1 MADVTHV
8 IGAVAVKVRP
18 STEGF
23 RRKTKAGVLK
33 ELRNFEVE
41 VDVKLN
47 YDMDE
52 LQKKLKDLDRQ
63 KVKID
68 IDVDS
73 DVDKAIDD
81 ANKALDK
88 FESKN
93 KTRTIKFVPDKDG
106 LRKSIAELETALD
119 QLGTRELKVKMDE
132 DGIRDALGRLR
143 DEFDSAPITIKYH
156 SDVDGYAEAL
166 QKIKSLQR
174 EKIIQE
180 ITFDTDTKS
189 LEAEHDKFQKLLDE
203 SPLKL
208 DVNFDDVES
217 LKNARKQME
226 KHLEGL
232 KVIEIEVDTDKESV
246 QDFYD
251 NIDKMINKAE
261 RDEVTLDVNAFLL
274 DVAAQLK
281 YASRTRFV
289 DFMVR
294 VNKRSVAIA
303 EGIMKSLAGWNVIT
317 KSGRALESLVTQ
329 FDKITVKG
337 GAWMAA
343 IGGIADTLLYLT
355 SATLAVGDD
364 MASVVGLLAT
374 LPAALATTAAIVAI
388 NVAAWKNFGDAVSG
402 DNEALAK
409 LPPNAIKAAKSLRG
423 TWTSIQRPVQRA
435 FWDGMGDEMSV
446 LADLIIPQF
455 RKGLTDSA
463 KHVGEF
469 GAGVARSFQKIAL
482 SGDLKKM
489 FVGLDGFFENLA
501 DSAEPFID
509 ALNTLGLRGSE
520 YLPQFGQWVEDIAKK
535 FDRFITSADEAGDI
549 NRWIEEGT
557 TALQD
562 MGRVLL
568 GTTDFFKG
576 LAGAAEQ
583 AGFGGLSTFADTM
596 QRIGRMVNG
605 EPFKSKLSKI
615 FLGASEG
622 ATNLN
627 KGVRDLGGSFIDSAD
642 NVSALLRLLGDL
654 GGETLSGLAQSF
666 NNITFQTGL
675 LDAVEGLRDGVRD
688 MGPTFDSLGTII
700 GTFGTIAGGV
710 FDTLSPLFNTLSTAL
725 ADVIVELAPEIEDLS
740 DVIAG
745 TLHSVIKGVVPV
757 IQTLTIM
764 LSNALETFNGLPG
777 SIQGVVLVLG
787 GIAPLAISAY
797 KAFKLLSPALATA
810 STAFGTLSQKSPGTA
825 TALTRIGKA
834 AGGVAIAATALATF
848 GTATTKLDPT
858 RVQDMVDAVA
868 KLSKGGDFSKLN
880 EVFSQWDR
888 SIFETTD
895 GMQGLDDAIDAVAN
909 PPSGQGL
916 NAWADRTFAWTGL
929 AQSDATQAAEKLAL
943 LGDELGRLVRNGNT
957 SDAAKAF
964 REVAERFEQSGKTA
978 ADAAK
983 LMPGYTD
990 ALKGLAEE
998 AGVTVDDTEALNW
1011 ALSGIPPQSVNAA
1024 RGLEKTERALG
1035 DVGIATDG
1043 TIESLDLLIDKM
1055 FESGLKTMDARDASF
1070 RYQETL
1076 KEVKDAADEIATGK
1090 LGGAL
1095 NKNKD
1100 DFEKTT
1106 EAGRLANDMFQSVA
1120 RDGIAGLEAAAR
1132 DGAGQKE
1139 LQSSLN
1145 KTYDDLVKSGE
1156 GFGLSTEAAG
1166 NLARTVLDIPP
1177 GVDIKT
1183 WIDEYARQEAERIKK
1198 AIDEIP
1204 GYKEVTTAVTDKG
1217 TTGEVQTKINAITGK
1232 EEFIFVTTDGT
1243 HVTVQKQIQEVEGVE
1258 RTVYVTDD
1266 GTVISTQENIDA
1278 LKGKDVTI
1286 GADDEATPVVDE
1298 AQKSVDGFHG
1308 KMVDVVTTYIAKKF
1322 PEIKKDYDSLKE
1334 KAISATAEFFSKW
1347 FPATK
1352 GEYDSIESKDEHVWT
1367 QFQNFFFPKNKGEY
1381 DSVKSKDVNVWTI
1394 FANWFYSTKKNEY
1407 DSIKSKDVNV
1417 WTIFSNWFFG
1427 SKKNEYDSMKSKD
1440 VDVETEFKNRN
1451 YWENKWRWDD
1461 IKSKTV
1467 DVVTNFI
1474 SKWFNNGGFAA
1485 DGAVT
1490 GPGASGKFNFKK
1502 FADGGVQK
1510 ENHTAQIAYSS
1521 MSSPVRIWAE
1531 PETGGEAYIP
1541 LAPSKRQRSL
1551 GIWEET
1557 GRLLGVEAYADGGIT
1572 NAGDPPGGSGQTF
1585 NITNHYP
1592 QAEPTSTTVN
1602 RAMQLAGS
1610 PGMRKD

>member
-119 QLGTRELKVKMDE
+119 QLGTRELKVKMSKE
-132 DGIRDALGRLR
+132 GILSALDQLR
-143 DEFDSAPITIKYH
+143 DEFDSAPVTIKYH
-156 SDVDGYAEAL
+156 SDADGYAEAL
-166 QKIKSLQR
+166 SRIKSLQR
-174 EKIIQE
+174 EKLLKE
-180 ITFDTDTKS
+180 ITFDTDSGS
-189 LEAEHDKFQKLLDE
+189 LEYAREKFQAMLD
-203 SPLKL
+203 SQPLEI
-208 DVNFDDVES
+208 DINFDDVES
-217 LKNARKQME
+217 LKAARRKME
-226 KHLEGL
+226 QHLKDFG
-232 KVIEIEVDTDKESV
+232 KVNVDVGADEESV
-246 QDFYD
+246 RAFLDD
-251 NIDKMINKAE
+251 IDDAISRAE

-289 DFMVR
+289 DFFVR

-388 NVAAWKNFGDAVSG
+388 NAAAWKNFGDAVSG

-469 GAGVARSFQKIAL
+469 GAGVARAFQKIAL

-654 GGETLSGLAQSF
+654 GGAGLSGLAESF
-666 NNITFQTGL
+666 NNLNFQTGL
-675 LDAVEGLRDGVRD
+675 LDAIEGLRDGVKG
-688 MGPTFDSLGTII
+688 MGPTFDNLGTIV
-700 GTFGTIAGGV
+700 GTFGTLAGGV
-710 FDTLSPLFNTLSTAL
+710 FESLAPLFNTLSTAL
-725 ADVIVELAPEIEDLS
+725 ADVITRLAPDLEDLS
-740 DVIAG
+740 KVLTETLDGVISGLIPGIEVLVDVLG
-745 TLHSVIKGVVPV
+745 
-757 IQTLTIM
+757 
-764 LSNALETFNGLPG
+764 NALNGFNNLPQPIKNAVIVMAGLVPL
-777 SIQGVVLVLG
+777 VVSG
-787 GIAPLAISAY
+787 G
-797 KAFKLLSPALATA
+797 KAFKVLAPLLTKSREAFGLLSGKMPRTA
-810 STAFGTLSQKSPGTA
+810 SSLGKV
-825 TALTRIGKA
+825 GKA
-834 AGGVAIAATALATF
+834 AGITAIALAGIQILGAIFNKNVITTAQDYAQALLEVVESADK
-848 GTATTKLDPT
+848 GSISLD
-858 RVQDMVDAVA
+858 
-868 KLSKGGDFSKLN
+868 GLN
-880 EVFSQWDR
+880 KVFSEWDTVMGSDR
-888 SIFETTD
+888 SGGIRDIASAIEEIGSPSLGQRIDKNLNFMNGWFNLPDDRITMLEKRFE
-895 GMQGLDDAIDAVAN
+895 G
-909 PPSGQGL
+909 
-916 NAWADRTFAWTGL
+916 
-929 AQSDATQAAEKLAL
+929 
-943 LGDELGRLVRNGNT
+943 LGDELGNMVRNGNAEK
-957 SDAAKAF
+957 AAKVFYALTEEF
-964 REVAERFEQSGKTA
+964 ERNGQNA
-978 ADAAK
+978 QDAMNA
-983 LMPGYTD
+983 MPGYGD
-990 ALKGLAEE
+990 ALKQIATDS
-998 AGVTVDDTEALNW
+998 GVAIDDTEALAW
-1011 ALSGIPPQSVNAA
+1011 ALSGIPPESVNAA
-1024 RGLEKTERALG
+1024 RGLEKTETALA
-1035 DVGIATDG
+1035 DVGIAADG

-1076 KEVKDAADEIATGK
+1076 KEVKDAADQIATGK

-1145 KTYDDLVKSGE
+1145 QTYEDLVKSGK
-1156 GFGLSTEAAG
+1156 GFGLSAEAAG

-1183 WIDEYARQEAERIKK
+1183 WIDDYARQEAERIKK

-1204 GYKEVTTAVTDKG
+1204 GYKEVTAAVTDKG
-1217 TTGEVQTKINAITGK
+1217 TSGEVQTKINAITGK

-1308 KMVDVVTTYIAKKF
+1308 KMVDVVTTYVAKKF

-1347 FPATK
+1347 FSATK
-1352 GEYDSIESKDEHVWT
+1352 GEYDSIDSKEEHVWT
-1367 QFQNFFFPKNKGEY
+1367 VFKNWFFPK
-1381 DSVKSKDVNVWTI
+1381 
-1394 FANWFYSTKKNEY
+1394 KKNQ
-1407 DSIKSKDVNV
+1407 
-1417 WTIFSNWFFG
+1417 
-1427 SKKNEYDSMKSKD
+1427 YDSMKSKD

-1451 YWENKWRWDD
+1451 YWANKWRWDR

-1510 ENHTAQIAYSS
+1510 ENHTAQIAHSS

-1572 NAGDPPGGSGQTF
+1572 NAGDPRGSSGQTF